1 MLIVTD
7 MSTGKNLL
15 EPGEEYGEE
24 VLLAN
29 WLPRPELLGPGLQE
43 AVAARTGRR
52 EPPQDAEALLRAV
65 YLSQE

>member
-1 MLIVTD
+1 MLIRTE
-7 MSTGKNLL
+7 MSTGKILM

-29 WLPRPELLGPGLQE
+29 WLPQPEPGLGLQE
-43 AVAARTGRR
+43 AVPAKAVRR
-52 EPPQDAEALLRAV
+52 EPPQDAEAFMRAV